1 MKAFNEKQDALQQIK
16 SVFAVGDYV
25 RIARKKEKF
34 EKGSKQYTKN
44 VYVIVGVE
52 GSVFLC
58 QKLND
63 VSKASGKV
71 IKCAASQLKKVSLP
85 EQSDVSKVA
94 KVE

>member
-44 VYVIVGVE
+44 VYIIVGVE

-58 QKLND
+58 QKLSD
-63 VSKASGKV
+63 KSKV

-85 EQSDVSKVA
+85 EQSDLKSVA
-94 KVE
+94 PKVE